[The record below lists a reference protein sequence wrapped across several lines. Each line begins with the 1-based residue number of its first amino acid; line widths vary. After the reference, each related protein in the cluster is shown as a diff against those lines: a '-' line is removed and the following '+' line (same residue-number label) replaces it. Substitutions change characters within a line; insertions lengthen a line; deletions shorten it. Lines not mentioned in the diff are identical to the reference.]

1 MTAPT
6 YKALRKALYD
16 KLDAALIADV
26 WSPKAPQADDGE
38 LLGPFPYV
46 VIVQANVSPWNT
58 KSSRGLDAVVQIDAY
73 ARSTSADSAESL
85 IAGLTS
91 DVREAL
97 ERQPLTVTGA
107 HHVTTELESIIPG
120 WEDNGKTRR
129 AVLLFRVILDE
140 AGA

>member
-6 YKALRKALYD
+6 YAALRQALYT
-16 KLDAALIADV
+16 KLDNDLSVPV

-46 VIVQANVSPWNT
+46 VIVQANESPWNT
-58 KSSRGLDAVVQIDAY
+58 KGTRGLEAVVQIDAY
-73 ARSTSADSAESL
+73 ARTTANDSAENL

-97 ERQPLTVTGA
+97 EHEPLTVASA
-107 HHVTTELESIIPG
+107 HWVDTRLESIIPG

-129 AVLLFRVILDE
+129 AVMLFRVILDE
-140 AGA
+140 A